1 MRLFVD
7 RDLGLQFGRAIR
19 DIGQDVQLH
28 SERYPGRGD
37 VPDEEWI
44 TDVTR
49 DGYVIFTHDARIRS
63 RPTERTAFE
72 VAGARVFVFATKR
85 PTPFVH
91 LRALMIAWER
101 VEDEVATTPPPFMFG
116 IDADGVM
123 NQYVPY
129 DPAAR
134 PTSGIHRA
142 RRRSDRQS
150 RLDI

>member
-7 RDLGLQFGRAIR
+7 RDLGLQLGRALR
-19 DIGQDVQLH
+19 EIGQDIQLH
-28 SERYPGRGD
+28 SERYPDRGD
-37 VPDEEWI
+37 VADEEWI
-44 TDVTR
+44 TDVTK
-49 DGYVIFTHDARIRS
+49 DGYVILTHDARIRS
-63 RPTERTAFE
+63 RPTERSAFE
-72 VAGARVFVFATKR
+72 DVGARVFVFATKR

-101 VEDEVATTPPPFMFG
+101 VEDEATTMPPPFMFG

-123 NQYVPY
+123 NQYVPF

-142 RRRSDRQS
+142 RRRGDRQS

>member
-7 RDLGLQFGRAIR
+7 RDLGLQLGRALR
-19 DIGQDVQLH
+19 EIGQDVQLH
-28 SERYPGRGD
+28 ADRYPGRGD

-44 TDVTR
+44 SDVTR
-49 DGYVIFTHDARIRS
+49 DGYIILTHDARIRS
-63 RPTERTAFE
+63 RPAERTAFE
-72 VAGARVFVFATKR
+72 AAGARVFVFATKH

-101 VEDEVATTPPPFMFG
+101 IEDEVATMAPPFMFG

-134 PTSGIHRA
+134 PTSGIHRG
-142 RRRSDRQS
+142 RRRGDRQS